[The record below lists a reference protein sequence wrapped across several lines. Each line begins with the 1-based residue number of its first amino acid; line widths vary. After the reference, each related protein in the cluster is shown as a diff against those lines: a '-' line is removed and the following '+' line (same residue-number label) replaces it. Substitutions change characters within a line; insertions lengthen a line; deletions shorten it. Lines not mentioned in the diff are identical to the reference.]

1 MNRIVLIAIMFLL
14 AFSVRAEARGYT
26 RNVAVVIYRDA
37 EPLDWT
43 GPYEVYNDAA
53 SFGHLGGKNA
63 FNVYIVSKTTQ
74 PLNAQG
80 LVIVP
85 TYSIENA
92 PRPDIVI
99 VPGGPSDNLINDAAF
114 YAWTKTAMENA
125 EITQTV
131 CTGAFVAAKA
141 GLLDGL
147 EVTTF
152 HGAIDGL
159 AKKYPKTTVRNG
171 RRFVDNGRIVT
182 TAGISAGI
190 DGSLHVIARLL
201 GRRTADQVAS
211 YMEYHWVP
219 EPYLSSAYAYLN
231 PSTDARGRLEQTA
244 DMAVD
249 EKNYGGAVEAYQ
261 TLLERDTENVD
272 VLAALGQALRGAGDH
287 RAAAEAFR
295 KAATGNEGRSE
306 MDTHRRATA
315 FYNAA
320 VEYAAADSLDNA
332 VAVVQQAFA
341 AGAGDRV
348 RLVSDPALA
357 RIKDDPRLKGVTA
370 STTN

>member
-1 MNRIVLIAIMFLL
+1 MNRIVLYAIMFLL
-14 AFSVRAEARGYT
+14 AFSVRAETRNYT
-26 RNVAVVIYRDA
+26 RNVAVVIYKDA

-92 PRPDIVI
+92 PKPDII
-99 VPGGPSDNLINDAAF
+99 ILPGGPSDNLSNDPAF

-152 HGAIDGL
+152 HGAIDHM
-159 AKKYPKTTVRNG
+159 ARKYPKTTVRNG

-219 EPYLSSAYAYLN
+219 EAYLSSSYAYLN

-244 DMAVD
+244 DMALD
-249 EKNYGGAVEAYQ
+249 EKNFSGAAEAYRS
-261 TLLERDTENVD
+261 LLEREPDNADLLVS
-272 VLAALGQALRGAGDH
+272 LGRALRGTGDH

-295 KAATGNEGRSE
+295 KGATGNAAGPEGDIQQR
-306 MDTHRRATA
+306 TTA

-320 VEYAAADSLDNA
+320 AEYAAADSLESA
-332 VAVVQQAFA
+332 VAVVQQAYA
-341 AGAGDRV
+341 AGAVDRE
-348 RLVSDPALA
+348 RLASDPALA
-357 RIKDDPRLKGVTA
+357 RIKDDPRLKGVTS